1 MREVLPAKA
10 KEGGS
15 PFFVE
20 PSSLVWSSAHQST
33 FTLKKLVAD
42 VYPST
47 TCVIGHEQFEMGKF
61 PKELKASTSPRIL
74 VLKDPQCKLVW
85 QAAHEGKNVKAVFI
99 MRYEDSHKGRLV
111 PAGVALVNVT
121 QWTVPKGAD
130 PVECA

>member
-1 MREVLPAKA
+1 MI
-10 KEGGS
+10 
-15 PFFVE
+15 E
-20 PSSLVWSSAHQST
+20 PSSVVWSTAHQST

-61 PKELKASTSPRIL
+61 PKELKVSTSSPRIL

-85 QAAHEGKNVKAVFI
+85 QAAHEGKNIKAMFI
-99 MRYEDSHKGRLV
+99 LRLEDSNKGRLV

-121 QWTVPKGAD
+121 QWTVSKGAD